1 MNTLKKYTT
10 LILVGIIVL
19 LAAVLTG
26 VLVFMKNQPVENRT
40 FQPLVEIAPM
50 EPDSEKWGVNFP
62 NQYTTFLKT
71 ETNNIDTTYAG
82 SSAFSW
88 LERDPRQVILFAGYP
103 FGKDY
108 NDDRGHANALT
119 DVRATKRLN
128 LNDEDPKHTP
138 ATCYSCKSSDNPGLW
153 TEMGMEA
160 YDKMSFNEMT
170 PNINNA
176 IGCANCHEAG
186 TMRLVVTNPA
196 LKEALEAQGKDWT
209 KFTRQE
215 MRTVVC
221 ANCHVEYYFAG
232 PGKYL
237 TFPWDNGTNIDQVW
251 EYYETTLF
259 DGKRFA
265 DWTYPDAGTPM
276 LKAQHPE
283 FEFYTAGSTHYNAGV
298 SCSDC
303 HMPYVRDGAAKY
315 STHDVHSPLLNPE
328 LACGQCH
335 TDSEYVVRRV
345 NQIQDQ
351 VASTKI
357 ATEDAIIDAITAI
370 KLAAANPNAD
380 AALLDQARNLH
391 RRAQFYWDIVS
402 AENSTGFHN
411 PEYAL
416 KILADST
423 NFARQAQMLAA
434 QSVND
439 ITLLE
444 TGIYDQM
451 DPKPTPA
458 P

>member
-19 LAAVLTG
+19 LAAMLTG

-71 ETNNIDTTYAG
+71 ETNNIDTEYAG
-82 SSAFSW
+82 SSKFSW
-88 LERDPRQVILFAGYP
+88 LERDPRQVILFTGYA
-103 FGKDY
+103 FSKEY

-119 DVRATKRLN
+119 DVREIKRVN
-128 LNDEDPKHTP
+128 ETTP
-138 ATCYSCKSSDNPGLW
+138 GTCYSCKSSNNPGLW
-153 TEMGMEA
+153 DEMGMA
-160 YDKMSFNEMT
+160 QFDKMLFSELGQRIDQ
-170 PNINNA
+170 P

-186 TMRLVVTNPA
+186 TMRLIVTNPA

-215 MRTVVC
+215 MRTIVC
-221 ANCHVEYYFAG
+221 ANCHVEYYFFG
-232 PGKYL
+232 DDKYL
-237 TFPWDNGTNIDQVW
+237 TFPWEKGTDIYSIIEYYNELGFKDW
-251 EYYETTLF
+251 EYPE
-259 DGKRFA
+259 
-265 DWTYPDAGTPM
+265 AGTPM

-283 FEFYTAGSTHYNAGV
+283 FEFFTASSTHYNAGV

-370 KLAAANPNAD
+370 KLAATNPNAD
-380 AALLDQARNLH
+380 AALLDQARQLH
-391 RRAQFYWDIVS
+391 REAQFMWDFVS

-423 NFARQAQMLAA
+423 NRARQAQMLAA

>member
-26 VLVFMKNQPVENRT
+26 VLVFLRNQPVENRT

-50 EPDSEKWGVNFP
+50 EPNSEKWGVNFP

-82 SSAFSW
+82 SSKFSW
-88 LERDPRQVILFAGYP
+88 LERDPRQVILFSGYA
-103 FGKDY
+103 FSKEY

-119 DVRATKRLN
+119 DVREIKRVN
-128 LNDEDPKHTP
+128 ETTP

-160 YDKMSFNEMT
+160 YDKMSFSDMT

-186 TMRLVVTNPA
+186 TMRLIVTNPA
-196 LKEALEAQGKDWT
+196 LKEGLEAQGKDWET
-209 KFTRQE
+209 FTRQE

-237 TFPWDNGTNIDQVW
+237 TFPWANGTTIDEVW

-259 DGKRFA
+259 DGQRFA

-303 HMPYVRDGAAKY
+303 HMPYIREGAAKY

-345 NQIQDQ
+345 NAIQDQ
-351 VASTKI
+351 VATTKI
-357 ATEDAIIDAITAI
+357 ATEDAIVDAINAI

-380 AALLDQARNLH
+380 ATLLDQARNFH

-439 ITLLE
+439 MSLLE
-444 TGIYDQM
+444 TGIYDKM
-451 DPKPTPA
+451 DPKPTPE